1 METKLLTP
9 SEVAEILKVSKAKA
23 YSLLKNGEIP
33 TVRIGTLVRVRQQD
47 LERYVNEK
55 LSQDDG
61 QKSTHQDLH

>member
-9 SEVAEILKVSKAKA
+9 GEVAEVLKVSKAKA

-33 TVRIGTLVRVRQQD
+33 TVRIGALVRVRQQD

-55 LSQDDG
+55 VNQDDG
-61 QKSTHQDLH
+61 QKSTHQDLQ